1 MPPRTCCTCTRC
13 GRDST
18 RCWRA
23 SGAPTWPAA
32 ALISCR
38 HAPCLI
44 WPAGRSKTSSR
55 ISAVSGVW
63 GGHGRGVSGR
73 TISGGEVL
81 GERTIAALLDKAL
94 SGLAASREGSGLA
107 RDLAVAR
114 RVICAEIEGLE
125 QLSRT
130 LDAGF
135 GIALDLCAAARGR
148 LIVTGIGKSGHI
160 ARKIAAT
167 LASTGTPAQFV
178 HPAEASHGDLGMI
191 GLDDAILALSNSGD
205 SDELADIIA
214 YSRRFKIPLV
224 AITGGS
230 DSILAEAADVV
241 LLLPRAAEACPMG
254 LAPTTSTTMMIAL
267 GDALAIALLERKGF
281 SSADFQL
288 FHPGGKLGRRLLRV
302 GDIMHA
308 GDDVPL
314 VSAAARMSEAILVMT
329 AKSFGC
335 VGVRGQDGRLVGVI
349 TDGDLRRHMDD
360 GLLARSVGEIMHRDP
375 KTITA
380 AHLAAEA
387 LGVMNRFAITAL
399 FVVDD
404 SQRPAGFLHMHDC
417 LRAGVA

>member
-1 MPPRTCCTCTRC
+1 
-13 GRDST
+13 
-18 RCWRA
+18 
-23 SGAPTWPAA
+23 
-32 ALISCR
+32 
-38 HAPCLI
+38 
-44 WPAGRSKTSSR
+44 
-55 ISAVSGVW
+55 
-63 GGHGRGVSGR
+63 
-73 TISGGEVL
+73 
-81 GERTIAALLDKAL
+81 
-94 SGLAASREGSGLA
+94 
-107 RDLAVAR
+107 
-114 RVICAEIEGLE
+114 
-125 QLSRT
+125 
-130 LDAGF
+130 
-135 GIALDLCAAARGR
+135 
-148 LIVTGIGKSGHI
+148 
-160 ARKIAAT
+160 
-167 LASTGTPAQFV
+167 
-178 HPAEASHGDLGMI
+178 MI
-191 GLDDAILALSNSGD
+191 GVEDAILALSNSGD

-224 AITGGS
+224 AITGGR
-230 DSILAEAADVV
+230 DSTLAEAADVV

-314 VSAAARMSEAILVMT
+314 VSPDAPMSEAILVMS

-360 GLLARSVGEIMHRDP
+360 GLLARNVGEIMHRDP